1 MNISKTSDRSVH
13 THVRRALDEASR
25 TRGGATRQFPDSTD
39 DLAIEAQRLSIE
51 SVLDEVRSALTRLE
65 DGSYGMC
72 LGCMTQIPMETAEA
86 AAWAGFSASD
96 ARRLPGRHAPV
107 HGEAPGLPRRIRR
120 PTTIATFG
128 AGFRC

>member
-13 THVRRALDEASR
+13 THVRSELDEASR
-25 TRGGATRQFPDSTD
+25 TREALLAQFPDSTD

-72 LGCMTQIPMETAEA
+72 LGCMTQIPMERLKLRPWA
-86 AAWAGFSASD
+86 AFCVRCAAPA
-96 ARRLPGRHAPV
+96 AGRHAPV
-107 HGEAPGLPRRIRR
+107 H
-120 PTTIATFG
+120 
-128 AGFRC
+128 